1 MHQMYKYQ
9 YASVVLILKTIY
21 MNGDKDTKVQEW
33 EKRGKHTLESCE
45 PQDDHL
51 FPNAHAHPLQSDR
64 RGGRNAINARQEI
77 QSGEIIVPSDILRIT

>member
-51 FPNAHAHPLQSDR
+51 FPNAHAHPLQSARIEGGKKCHKCSARNTIR
-64 RGGRNAINARQEI
+64 RNNSTE
-77 QSGEIIVPSDILRIT
+77 